1 MTSACMIEPPNT
13 ANRKMTR
20 LALLAVVA
28 VLLLTLHFYSPLRSG
43 LWAQTFFDA
52 LHVPVF
58 GLIALSLYAI
68 TPGHHR
74 RVYRI
79 AISLAVT
86 CVLSVLS
93 EAAQIPVGRDASL
106 HDLIADWLG
115 AAGFLTAAVA
125 VSPGFSISLV
135 RRFAIGFVAVALLGW
150 PLYPLA
156 NVSAAYLERN
166 AQFPILVQFD
176 SKFGAVLIRKQN
188 VTLQISDQPGSGHKF
203 AHVTVGAG
211 PWPGVAFHDLSPD
224 WRGYSTLIIDVE
236 IGEDDPLEIN
246 VRVHDQAHKSY
257 DNAYTDRYSK
267 TFVLEPGRHTLQ
279 IPLEDI
285 RQAPRD
291 REMDLSEIEEIIV
304 FSRASNSGRTIQL
317 YEIRLQ

>member
-1 MTSACMIEPPNT
+1 MTSAYMIEPPKT
-13 ANRKMTR
+13 ANQKMTR

-28 VLLLTLHFYSPLRSG
+28 GLLLTLHFYSPLRNG
-43 LWAQTFFDA
+43 LWARTFFDA

-68 TPGHHR
+68 TPDHHR
-74 RVYRI
+74 RTYRI
-79 AISLAVT
+79 ALALAVT

-93 EAAQIPVGRDASL
+93 EAAQIPVSRDASL

-115 AAGFLTAAVA
+115 AAGFLTAALA
-125 VSPGFSISLV
+125 VSPGFSTSLLK
-135 RRFAIGFVAVALLGW
+135 RIATGLAAVVLLGW

-166 AQFPILVQFD
+166 AQFPILVRFD
-176 SKFGAVLIRKQN
+176 SRFGAVLVRKQN
-188 VTLQISDQPGSGHKF
+188 VTLNISDQPGSGHKF

-211 PWPGVAFHDLSPD
+211 PWPGLAFHDVWPD
-224 WRGYSTLIIDVE
+224 WRGYSTLIIDLE
-236 IGEDDPLEIN
+236 IGEDNPLEFN
-246 VRVHDQAHKSY
+246 VRVHDQAHKSH

-285 RQAPRD
+285 RTAPRD
-291 REMDLSEIEEIIV
+291 REMDLSRIEEIIV
-304 FSRASNSGRTIQL
+304 FSRESNAGRTINL

>member
-1 MTSACMIEPPNT
+1 MIEPPKT

-28 VLLLTLHFYSPLRSG
+28 VLLLTLHLYSPLQNG

-68 TPGHHR
+68 TPDHYR
-74 RVYRI
+74 RAYRI
-79 AISLAVT
+79 AQALAVT

-93 EAAQIPVGRDASL
+93 EAVQIPVSRDASL

-115 AAGFLTAAVA
+115 AAGFLSAALA
-125 VSPGFSISLV
+125 VSPGFSISMV
-135 RRFAIGFVAVALLGW
+135 RRVTMGVAATALLGW

-156 NVSAAYLERN
+156 NVSAAFLERN

-176 SKFGAVLIRKQN
+176 SRFGAVLVRKQN
-188 VTLQISDQPGSGHKF
+188 VNVHISNQPGSGHKF

-211 PWPGVAFHDLSPD
+211 PWPGLAFHDLWPD
-224 WRGYSTLIIDVE
+224 GSCLSRPVARLAELLNSDHRPRNWR
-236 IGEDDPLEIN
+236 
-246 VRVHDQAHKSY
+246 
-257 DNAYTDRYSK
+257 
-267 TFVLEPGRHTLQ
+267 
-279 IPLEDI
+279 
-285 RQAPRD
+285 RQPTGVQRARA
-291 REMDLSEIEEIIV
+291 RSGAQE
-304 FSRASNSGRTIQL
+304 SR
-317 YEIRLQ
+317 